1 MRAKALLPVLLLA
14 AGSLRAAAQTRDSV
28 ATAAVPD
35 TAKHQ
40 LRIAFDLS
48 KPVLNLLLDSR
59 KSYEVAVDYYIGR
72 ELYAV
77 LEGGFGSA
85 RQEYDDLR
93 YASRNAFFRAGIDK
107 SLLVRLAPGDWDMA
121 SIGLRYCYAPV
132 RRGEATFTT
141 RDTVWGSTSGTV
153 PAINRGVQWMEI
165 VGGMRVEV
173 LPKIQ
178 VGWNIRGRFLFSQS
192 AFTDLRP
199 SFIAGYGQGDKN
211 TVFDFNV
218 WAVYAIRW

>member
-1 MRAKALLPVLLLA
+1 MRAKTLLSVLLFCG
-14 AGSLRAAAQTRDSV
+14 GSLHATAQRRDSV
-28 ATAAVPD
+28 ATAVPD

-48 KPVLNLLLDSR
+48 KPVLNVLLDTR
-59 KSYEVAVDYYIGR
+59 TSYEVAIDYYIGR

-77 LEGGFGSA
+77 AEGGFGTA

-93 YASRNAFFRAGIDK
+93 YTSRNAFVRAGLDK
-107 SLLVRLAPGDWDMA
+107 SLLVRLAPNDWDMA
-121 SIGLRYCYAPV
+121 SIGVRFAYAPV
-132 RRGEATFTT
+132 RRGEAAFTT
-141 RDTVWGSTSGTV
+141 RDTVWGSTTGTV
-153 PAINRGVQWMEI
+153 PAVSRGIHWMEI
-165 VGGMRVEV
+165 VGGMRVEI

-178 VGWNIRGRFLFSQS
+178 VGWNIRGRFLFSQN

-218 WAVYAIRW
+218 WVVYALRW